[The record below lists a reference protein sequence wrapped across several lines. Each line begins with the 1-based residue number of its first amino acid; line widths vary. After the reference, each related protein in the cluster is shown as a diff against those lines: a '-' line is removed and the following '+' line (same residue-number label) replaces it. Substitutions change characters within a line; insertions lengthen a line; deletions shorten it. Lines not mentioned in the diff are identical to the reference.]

1 VILEGKDYG
10 SKVSI
15 SGTFHGLLE
24 SVLCNASLDDKFK
37 NTVLSSDITCR
48 ELLRY
53 LRLLN
58 SFSAASL
65 PMFRR
70 DSERIT
76 DGR

>member
-1 VILEGKDYG
+1 VILEGEDYG
-10 SKVSI
+10 LKVSI
-15 SGTFHGLLE
+15 SGTVHGLLE

-37 NTVLSSDITCR
+37 NTVLFSDTTCR

-53 LRLLN
+53 PRLLN
-58 SFSAASL
+58 SFSPASF

-76 DGR
+76 GGR